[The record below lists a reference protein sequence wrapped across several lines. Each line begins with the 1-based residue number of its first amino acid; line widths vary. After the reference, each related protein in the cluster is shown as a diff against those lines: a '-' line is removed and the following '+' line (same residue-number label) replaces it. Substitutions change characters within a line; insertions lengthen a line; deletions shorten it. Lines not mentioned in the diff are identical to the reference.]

1 MIARWYVGLG
11 AALALAAP
19 LAGQTWETR
28 DPVLRGIWEEGM
40 NRSQL
45 EPLAQAL
52 LDSVGARLTGTPQ
65 SEAAQEWAVQKYRS
79 WGIPARR
86 EQYGTWTG
94 WRHGVL
100 HVDLLEPRVRTLEAF
115 PVAWSPGTD
124 GPVTGGVV
132 ALPAVAD
139 SAAFEAWLPQARGK
153 FVMISFPQ
161 PTCRPDENWE
171 KWATPASIERL
182 KKERGAAQAAWNA
195 RVKATGLD
203 ARALPRRLEAAGALG
218 VVTGNWNRGWGV
230 NFNYARAR
238 TERIPAV
245 DLSCEDYGLVFRLAE
260 KGQGPKLRVNVDAQ
274 LLGDVPVFNTLAEIR
289 GSRLP
294 DEYVVLSAHFDSW
307 DGASGA
313 TDNGTGTV
321 TMMEAMRILK
331 KVYPRPRRTILVGH
345 WNGEEQGLNGSRAF
359 VADHPEIVKGIQA
372 LFNQDNGTGRI
383 ENVAMQGFTRAEGY
397 FSRWF
402 SRMPQELVKEIK
414 VTAPGTPSTG
424 GSDHSAF
431 LCAEVPAFMLGSRSW
446 DYGTYTWHTNRDTYD
461 KVVFDDL
468 RRNATLVA
476 MLAYL
481 AAEEPEGVSRARR
494 TDLVNT
500 LTGQVGAWPEC
511 QAPARSA
518 AQSTR

>member
-1 MIARWYVGLG
+1 
-11 AALALAAP
+11 
-19 LAGQTWETR
+19 
-28 DPVLRGIWEEGM
+28 
-40 NRSQL
+40 
-45 EPLAQAL
+45 
-52 LDSVGARLTGTPQ
+52 
-65 SEAAQEWAVQKYRS
+65 
-79 WGIPARR
+79 
-86 EQYGTWTG
+86 
-94 WRHGVL
+94 
-100 HVDLLEPRVRTLEAF
+100 
-115 PVAWSPGTD
+115 
-124 GPVTGGVV
+124 
-132 ALPAVAD
+132 
-139 SAAFEAWLPQARGK
+139 
-153 FVMISFPQ
+153 
-161 PTCRPDENWE
+161 
-171 KWATPASIERL
+171 
-182 KKERGAAQAAWNA
+182 
-195 RVKATGLD
+195 
-203 ARALPRRLEAAGALG
+203 
-218 VVTGNWNRGWGV
+218 NWNRGWGV

-238 TERIPAV
+238 TERIPTV
-245 DLSCEDYGLVFRLAE
+245 DLSCEDSGLVFRLAE
-260 KGQGPKLRVNVDAQ
+260 KGQGPQLRVNVDAQ
-274 LLGDVPVFNTLAEIR
+274 LRGDVPVHNTLAEIR

-313 TDNGTGTV
+313 TDNGTGTA

-331 KVYPRPRRTILVGH
+331 QVYPRPRRTILVGH

-359 VADHPEIVKGIQA
+359 VADHPEIVKGVQA

-383 ENVAMQGFTRAEGY
+383 ENVSMQGFTRAEGY

-402 SRMPQELVKEIK
+402 SRLPQELVKEIK

-468 RRNATLVA
+468 RRNATLIA

-481 AAEEPEGVSRARR
+481 AAEEPERVSRERR

-500 LTGQVGAWPEC
+500 LTGQAGVWPEC
-511 QAPARSA
+511 QQPARSA